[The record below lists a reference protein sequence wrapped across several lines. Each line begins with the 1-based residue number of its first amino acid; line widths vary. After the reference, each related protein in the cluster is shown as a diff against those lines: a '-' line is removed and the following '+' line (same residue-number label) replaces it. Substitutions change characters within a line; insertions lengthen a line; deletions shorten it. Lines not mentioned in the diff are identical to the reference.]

1 MFGVWQNVK
10 VATFIYHSTK
20 YYSIPSCL
28 VFTSA
33 LQVSVCVCLTAPH
46 EEVCNSLNCVLIPP
60 FRMIQEE
67 KESTA
72 MRAEEIESRVGS
84 GDSLGGRFRSMSSLP
99 PSLLAPGHAG
109 SSPPGSGHST
119 PRRAPRSPNREVDRM
134 GVMTLVSAASPSPLF
149 SPTPVHHIQLLIF
162 STHHISLRP

>member
-1 MFGVWQNVK
+1 MWR
-10 VATFIYHSTK
+10 
-20 YYSIPSCL
+20 SIKNYELCI
-28 VFTSA
+28 
-33 LQVSVCVCLTAPH
+33 
-46 EEVCNSLNCVLIPP
+46 NPP
-60 FRMIQEE
+60 PRMIQEE

-134 GVMTLVSAASPSPLF
+134 GVMTLVSAAAFPTSHSLTPSRVRCPGNWPSALHKHWVLPSQHLSSGVVF
-149 SPTPVHHIQLLIF
+149 TEWTYSVS
-162 STHHISLRP
+162 STS

>member
-1 MFGVWQNVK
+1 
-10 VATFIYHSTK
+10 
-20 YYSIPSCL
+20 
-28 VFTSA
+28 
-33 LQVSVCVCLTAPH
+33 
-46 EEVCNSLNCVLIPP
+46 
-60 FRMIQEE
+60 MIQEE

-134 GVMTLVSAASPSPLF
+134 GVMTLVRA
-149 SPTPVHHIQLLIF
+149 PTTSSSFPYTRIAQSY
-162 STHHISLRP
+162 STPYSISFGH